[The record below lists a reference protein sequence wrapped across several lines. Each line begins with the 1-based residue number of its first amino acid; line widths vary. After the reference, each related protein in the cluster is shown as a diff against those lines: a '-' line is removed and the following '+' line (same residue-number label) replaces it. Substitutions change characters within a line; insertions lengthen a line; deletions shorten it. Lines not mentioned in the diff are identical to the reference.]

1 VHVRSKRPRQRM
13 KSGVGLALIAVGA
26 ILAFAVH
33 GSPSWLNLHVVGWVL
48 MLVGVAV
55 MALSRRTYGWLGRRM
70 QVRRT
75 YPGGQAPVQPYN
87 PRNAGVQGIEAARGR
102 RPTLVTDAE
111 PMEDPGQ
118 PVYRPAPGAPVA
130 GSTEV
135 LEEYEQ
141 P

>member
-1 VHVRSKRPRQRM
+1 M
-13 KSGVGLALIAVGA
+13 KTGIGLALIAVGA

-33 GSPSWLNLHVVGWVL
+33 GSPSWVNVHIVGWIV
-48 MLVGVAV
+48 MIVGVAGL
-55 MALSRRTYGWLGRRM
+55 ALPKRTYGWLGTRM
-70 QVRRT
+70 QVRRS
-75 YPGGQAPVQPYN
+75 YPGGQAPVKPYS
-87 PRNAGVQGIEAARGR
+87 PRNAGAQGIEAGRGL
-102 RPTLVTDAE
+102 RPTLVTDVE

-118 PVYRPAPGAPVA
+118 PVYRPTPGAPVQ

>member
-1 VHVRSKRPRQRM
+1 M
-13 KSGVGLALIAVGA
+13 KTGVGLALIAVGA

-33 GSPSWLNLHVVGWVL
+33 GSPSWLNVHIVGVVL
-48 MLVGVAV
+48 MIVGVAV
-55 MALSRRTYGWLGRRM
+55 VALSRRTYGWLGRRM

-87 PRNAGVQGIEAARGR
+87 PRNAGAQGIEAAPGL
-102 RPTLVTDAE
+102 RPTLVSDVD
-111 PMEDPGQ
+111 PMEVQGK
-118 PVYRPAPGAPVA
+118 PVYRPAPGAPGV